1 MHMENIEEIDK
12 YIRGEMSAEEKK
24 EFEAR
29 LQADKRLQQDLQRH
43 REVLESLGDEGVV
56 DLIKKLEE
64 IQKRYKDGNKGIS
77 RGNKILLIAAS
88 VTLFLA
94 VGVITLVNVINSNY
108 TRGDSEI
115 AVSDLKGKIY
125 ELPGSYS
132 RLQEFVIRG
141 TTFKMIR
148 PPDSLIL
155 PEGQEI
161 AFLWKYEGSN
171 ELNVVIKNYRD
182 EIVYAASSDR
192 ADWHILSEG
201 LDRGIYYYTI
211 SENKDLL
218 QLGIF
223 FVAEEK

>member
-1 MHMENIEEIDK
+1 MHMENIEEIEK
-12 YIRGEMSAEEKK
+12 YIRGEMSAQEKK
-24 EFEAR
+24 GFEAR
-29 LQADKRLQQDLQRH
+29 LQSDKRLQQDLQRH
-43 REVLESLGDEGVV
+43 REVLESLGDEGLI

-77 RGNKILLIAAS
+77 RGNRILLIAAS

-94 VGVITLVNVINSNY
+94 VGVITLVNIINTNPAE
-108 TRGDSEI
+108 GDSEI
-115 AVSDLKGKIY
+115 SVSDLKGKIY

-148 PPDSLIL
+148 PPDSLVFS
-155 PEGQEI
+155 EGQEI
-161 AFLWKYEGSN
+161 TFLWKYEGSN

-182 EIVYAASSDR
+182 EVVYAGSSDR
-192 ADWHILSEG
+192 ADWYIVREG
-201 LDRGIYYYTI
+201 LNRGIYYYTI

-218 QLGIF
+218 QLGVF
-223 FVAEEK
+223 FVAEVK